1 MKARFAPE
9 CKWRLVEEYGSG
21 CFAEEADGMLLFSV
35 GYTNKERLLAW
46 ILGFGNKAELLEPA
60 ELREELAQIGRAV
73 WERYREKG

>member
-1 MKARFAPE
+1 
-9 CKWRLVEEYGSG
+9 
-21 CFAEEADGMLLFSV
+21 MLLFSV

-46 ILGFGNKAELLEPA
+46 ILGFGNKAALLEPA